1 MTQKPPVDWDI
12 TQAQD
17 TGPVFWDKTRTIVLR
32 SRLTARLHHWLEGYF
47 PEKRLFLRSDTETRF
62 IRLKSETQLVAWAGG
77 IVVVGW
83 TIIATAIL
91 LMDSIGSGNFR
102 AQAQRDQM
110 IYEDRLNALSS
121 ERDNRAQEAVAAQR
135 RFTSALDQI
144 SIMQTELLSTED
156 QRRELETGLE
166 VVQTT
171 LRTTMKA
178 REAARAQVAALS
190 ADGSASDLGAL
201 SAQATGTVDLLADA
215 LAETAAERDLIAAD
229 AAFALDHAA
238 EMELQ
243 LRLLEEK
250 NDEIFRQLEEAML
263 VSVEPLD
270 KMFRQAGLNPDRL
283 LSAVRRGY
291 SGTGGPL
298 TPLQFST
305 KGGAPDPDAAR
316 ANGILNRMDRINLY
330 RIAAERAPFDIPVK
344 SNYRFTSGFG
354 QRWGRLHAGTDF
366 AGPIGTP
373 IYATADGV
381 VTFAGW
387 SSGYGRL
394 IKIQHEFGIETR
406 YAHQSRLRV
415 SVGQR
420 VSRGQR
426 IGDMGNSG
434 RSTGPHLHYE
444 VRVGGKPVNPM
455 IYIRAGQDV
464 F

>member
-1 MTQKPPVDWDI
+1 M
-12 TQAQD
+12 
-17 TGPVFWDKTRTIVLR
+17 R
-32 SRLTARLHHWLEGYF
+32 SRLKHRIHARLEKHF

-62 IRLKSETQLVAWAGG
+62 IRLKSETQLVACVGG
-77 IVVVGW
+77 VAVVAW

-91 LMDSIGSGNFR
+91 LMDSIGAGNFR
-102 AQAQRDQM
+102 AQAQRDQL
-110 IYEDRLNALSS
+110 IYEARLNAISG
-121 ERDNRAQEAVAAQR
+121 ERDARAEEAVAAQE
-135 RFTSALDQI
+135 RFNSALAQI
-144 SIMQTELLSTED
+144 STMQSQLLDLED
-156 QRRELETGLE
+156 QRRELDTGLE
-166 VVQTT
+166 VVQAT
-171 LRTTMKA
+171 LRDVMQERT
-178 REAARAQVAALS
+178 AAQTQIAALTSEDGAS
-190 ADGSASDLGAL
+190 AEVISEEAGS
-201 SAQATGTVDLLADA
+201 TVDLLANA
-215 LAETAAERDLIAAD
+215 LAETAAERDQIASDAQFALQHAAD
-229 AAFALDHAA
+229 T
-238 EMELQ
+238 ELE
-243 LRLLEEK
+243 LRLLQEK

-270 KMFRQAGLNPDRL
+270 KMFRNAGLNPDSL

-298 TPLQFST
+298 APISFST
-305 KGGAPDPDAAR
+305 KGGAPDPDANR
-316 ANGILNRMDRINLY
+316 ANAILDRMDRINLY

-344 SNYRFTSGFG
+344 SNFRFTSGFG
-354 QRWGRLHAGTDF
+354 PRWGRLHAGTDF

-381 VTFAGW
+381 VTQSSW

-406 YAHQSRLRV
+406 YAHLNSMRV

-420 VSRGQR
+420 VSRGER

-444 VRVGGKPVNPM
+444 VRVGGTPVNPM
-455 IYIRAGQDV
+455 TYIRAGQDV